1 MCAYM
6 MYMYMYMYIYMKLYI
21 YVFVCVNLP
30 VAVGWSLEV
39 ASWPCDVFCV
49 GSTLATQWVGLLKH
63 FFLGKLRNTTL
74 PVTLSMV
81 RGLWGVPSGS
91 KFPTRY
97 DLEFELL

>member
-6 MYMYMYMYIYMKLYI
+6 MYMYMYMYMYIYIYEIIYI

-63 FFLGKLRNTTL
+63 FFLGKLRCL
-74 PVTLSMV
+74 
-81 RGLWGVPSGS
+81 
-91 KFPTRY
+91 
-97 DLEFELL
+97 